1 MKEHPPIAGMIIFK
15 VEKISQL
22 DIKKALEKYFNCY
35 KVKCNHN
42 DFFKITNGSYN
53 SYIVLLYLLI
63 TPLKMVETPKFPPNS
78 EVCISYGYL
87 GWVSIDH

>member
-42 DFFKITNGSYN
+42 DFFKITNGS
-53 SYIVLLYLLI
+53 
-63 TPLKMVETPKFPPNS
+63 
-78 EVCISYGYL
+78 
-87 GWVSIDH
+87 